1 MRGEPGLRDVIW
13 ASLQDWRLLE
23 AIWITVIRESLSLL
37 RPLATTWVV
46 CALLP
51 APMILLV
58 DPSENSEVSCLYL
71 GLACAYLAIQVIRAG
86 GIPEERFEW
95 WAKIGAICVA
105 VGLNLILF
113 IALGLAAEVQTHLP
127 FTLTAVLSVIPSI
140 GLVPWLALKIRKPLH
155 VMVLGAVIVLAAKLV
170 GCVIARMVYGPYF
183 NEEGYIAGDWRTA
196 KLMISFFW
204 ICSTTISLALL
215 LVAHWQLRQG
225 GDSARRQ
232 AMA

>member
-1 MRGEPGLRDVIW
+1 LLIETFCESGDESKSIW
-13 ASLQDWRLLE
+13 
-23 AIWITVIRESLSLL
+23 TPVIRTSISLL
-37 RPLATTWVV
+37 RPLATTWIV

-71 GLACAYLAIQVIRAG
+71 GLACAYLALQVIRAG

-105 VGLNLILF
+105 VGVNLTLF
-113 IALGLAAEVQTHLP
+113 IALGLAAGVQTHLP
-127 FTLTAVLSVIPSI
+127 FALTAALSVIPSI

-155 VMVLGAVIVLAAKLV
+155 VMVLGAVIVLTAKLV

-204 ICSTTISLALL
+204 ICSTAISLGMLL
-215 LVAHWQLRQG
+215 AGHWQLRRG
-225 GDSARRQ
+225 GDVAQRQ
-232 AMA
+232 AIA